1 MTPFEEELKQA
12 LQRQEPSG
20 DFTARV
26 LARCAAA
33 DAKKQSSLWHGF
45 WTAPAWRLGVVA
57 AALALVAGGT
67 AFEQHER
74 EVKREARGMEAK
86 RQLLLAV
93 RIAGAK
99 LQEVRQRVKESEQIE
114 Q

>member
-12 LQRQEPSG
+12 LARQEPPG

-26 LARCAAA
+26 LARCARE
-33 DAKKQSSLWHGF
+33 DANKRRGF
-45 WTAPAWRLGVVA
+45 WHNLWAAPAWRVSAVA
-57 AALALVAGGT
+57 AALVLVVGGT

-74 EVKREARGMEAK
+74 EVERQARGMAAK
-86 RQLLLAV
+86 RQLILAM
-93 RIAGAK
+93 RIAGTK
-99 LQEVRQRVKESEQIE
+99 LQEVRQRVRESEQSE

>member
-12 LQRQEPSG
+12 LQRKEPSG

-33 DAKKQSSLWHGF
+33 DAKNQSSLWHSF

-74 EVKREARGMEAK
+74 EANREARGMEAK

-93 RIAGAK
+93 RIAGTK